1 MGTDGTLGVGKRERS
16 DRDIRHQ
23 GRREGDQTE
32 HPQEGQAQGEA
43 VMEGKDKAR
52 EDASRRQTD
61 DGTDRPMEWEC
72 TKPSSPLPPG
82 SSTEPA
88 AFLRPHGLLSPET
101 QHTGT
106 SSAPALLLGPP
117 TPSCWHTH
125 LLTSWVHGHLLPCRP
140 ALLTLLSLGGH
151 DIADKDNV
159 TGASRLQGDGV
170 HPEMLEHI
178 KDGLEPQVLDPAL
191 TFLIQ

>member
-1 MGTDGTLGVGKRERS
+1 MHETQLSTS
-16 DRDIRHQ
+16 
-23 GRREGDQTE
+23 
-32 HPQEGQAQGEA
+32 
-43 VMEGKDKAR
+43 
-52 EDASRRQTD
+52 SRLQHGAHCLPT
-61 DGTDRPMEWEC
+61 
-72 TKPSSPLPPG
+72 SPWAPFP
-82 SSTEPA
+82 
-88 AFLRPHGLLSPET
+88 RET

-191 TFLIQ
+191 TFLIQRQTQVLRAGRVGSNGSLSPTSHRTLLPDGSTLPLDPQAHCLQWSLLLGHSPWPCPGS